1 MKTLYLSIH
10 NINLNNKP
18 MKTANF
24 LKMMMLFLA
33 IGITSCSSNSTDD
46 GGGSGSGNGNGGG
59 SSALTLEVSK
69 SRVYESDAVTFTVRD
84 ANGANVTPASVI
96 TVDGTAISGST
107 TIFTS
112 TGVKSAVAT
121 IGSET
126 SNTLS
131 VEVIS
136 PSFTTKALI
145 EDYTGAWCGWC
156 PRISQGIIDVH
167 NSANGDDVIAVA
179 VHNGDAM
186 AFPLESQMRS
196 QFGVTGF
203 PTGILNRDVRWASVS
218 GDAMNISQP
227 LSLLNT
233 TREVG
238 LAINS
243 SLSGN
248 TVTATIKVGFDFDQ
262 SDLKL
267 VAVLLENG
275 RVESQTNY
283 TNNFGGGSSIPNFV
297 HNDILRASFTDIFG
311 DVIPATEQVAD
322 GVYTASLSVTV
333 GSAVNTAD
341 MDVVAFVVDASG
353 EVVNVQK
360 AAVGT
365 NKDFD

>member
-33 IGITSCSSNSTDD
+33 IGITSCSTNSTDD
-46 GGGSGSGNGNGGG
+46 GGGTGGG
-59 SSALTLEVSK
+59 GTNGVTLESSK
-69 SRVYESDAVTFTVRD
+69 TRVYDNTLVNFTVRD
-84 ANGANVTPASVI
+84 ASGAIVSSQAVI
-96 TVDGTAISGST
+96 TVDGTPITGTSAIL
-107 TIFTS
+107 
-112 TGVKSAVAT
+112 TGVGTKSVQAT
-121 IGSET
+121 LGSES
-126 SNTLS
+126 SNTVS
-131 VEVIS
+131 VDVIN
-136 PSFTTKALI
+136 PSYSTKALI

-167 NSANGDDVIAVA
+167 NMSGGEDVIAVA

-186 AFPLESQMRS
+186 AFPLEASMRS

-203 PTGILNRDVRWASVS
+203 PTGILNRDARWASVS
-218 GDAMNISQP
+218 SDAMNIGQP
-227 LSLLNT
+227 MQLLNT
-233 TREVG
+233 VKPVG

-243 SLSGN
+243 SVSGS
-248 TVTATIKVGFDFDQ
+248 TVNATVKVGFDLDQ
-262 SDLKL
+262 TGMKL
-267 VAVLLENG
+267 VVVLLENG
-275 RVESQTNY
+275 VVAAQTNY
-283 TNNFGGGSSIPNFV
+283 TSNFGGGSSIPNFV

-311 DVIPATEQVAD
+311 DAIPADQQVGG
-322 GVYTASLSVTV
+322 GVYSVDLSASA
-333 GSAVNTAD
+333 SANSTD
-341 MDVVAFVVDASG
+341 WDVVAFVVDATG